1 MPKKINQQTA
11 NRSFRLE
18 VDVMDRLEQYYP
30 DHGSLADLVRRLLRG
45 HLAKLE
51 ERAKQQAGPEIANL
65 LED

>member
-1 MPKKINQQTA
+1 
-11 NRSFRLE
+11 
-18 VDVMDRLEQYYP
+18 MDRLEQYYP

-51 ERAKQQAGPEIANL
+51 ERAKRQAGPEIANL